1 MQVDV
6 EGLDVECVRKLSS
19 AASLRLKTMFTLTL
33 LTMRSAWPEHRQDI
47 GMSHGAISK
56 PEFFSIELPD
66 SAAKVLELIE
76 VLGVNDSV
84 GILQRGSTPCAAT
97 PQLRAWD
104 IRPSKSVG
112 SDCPG
117 PSVAVFLNEE
127 G

>member
-33 LTMRSAWPEHRQDI
+33 LTMRSAWPEHLQDI
-47 GMSHGAISK
+47 RMSHGAISK

-76 VLGVNDSV
+76 VLGVND
-84 GILQRGSTPCAAT
+84 
-97 PQLRAWD
+97 
-104 IRPSKSVG
+104 
-112 SDCPG
+112 
-117 PSVAVFLNEE
+117 
-127 G
+127 